1 MKFVT
6 IVPLLLGVVIIVAA
20 HVTGA
25 TALPFTNITPST
37 VTQLFGVLFTVAL
50 LLERSLEVFINV
62 WREPQAAQLQLE
74 SQEAQAALDSAK
86 ALNLAIPANQS
97 ALTSATAKQS
107 LALKALQSYRSQT
120 QKIALGCSFVAGLTV
135 SAVGL
140 RTLETFLDVTAKGG
154 LSVGHSVQLFAFHFV
169 DIWLTGGLLAGGSE
183 GIHKIMQAYTDFM
196 EATSKKAKA
205 SAGAAT
211 VV

>member
-1 MKFVT
+1 MKL
-6 IVPLLLGVVIIVAA
+6 IGIIPILLGIIVIIAA
-20 HVTGA
+20 QLTGA
-25 TALPFTNITPST
+25 IALSFTSITPST

-62 WREPQAAQLQLE
+62 WREPQAAQLLLD
-74 SQEAQAALDSAK
+74 SQEAQTVLGSK
-86 ALNLAIPANQS
+86 RALNLAIPANQT
-97 ALTSATAKQS
+97 ALTDATAKQS
-107 LALKALQSYRSQT
+107 LTLKALQSYRSQT

-140 RTLETFLDVTAKGG
+140 RTLETFLDATARSG
-154 LSVGHSVQLFAFHFV
+154 LSAGHSLQLFAFHFV

-205 SAGAAT
+205 SA
-211 VV
+211 